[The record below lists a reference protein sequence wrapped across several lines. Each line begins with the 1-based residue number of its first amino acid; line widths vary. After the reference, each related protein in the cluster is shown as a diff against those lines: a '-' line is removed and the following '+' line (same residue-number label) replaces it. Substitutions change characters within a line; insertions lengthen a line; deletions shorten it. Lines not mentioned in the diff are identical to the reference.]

1 LILEVEDLGGVVL
14 SAAKTLPC
22 RISSLERLASD
33 VIKVV
38 LRLPTSAKFDFIPGQ
53 HIDVIGPGGVRRSYS
68 LANAPNSENTLE
80 LHIRAVENGA
90 MSRYWFDQA
99 AVNDLLRLHGP
110 LGTFFMRNVAKRELI
125 FLATGTGIAPVKAML
140 EALAGLSTH
149 QAPQSVTVFWGGRQS
164 HDLYL
169 DISVL
174 TGNHKYIP
182 VLSRA
187 ELWQGERGYIQDAL
201 LRHKTDLSNCSVYAC
216 GSDDMIRSA
225 KDALAANGLP
235 SGHFFFDAFLCSGNA
250 AAQK

>member
-1 LILEVEDLGGVVL
+1 
-14 SAAKTLPC
+14 
-22 RISSLERLASD
+22 
-33 VIKVV
+33 
-38 LRLPTSAKFDFIPGQ
+38 
-53 HIDVIGPGGVRRSYS
+53 
-68 LANAPNSENTLE
+68 
-80 LHIRAVENGA
+80 
-90 MSRYWFDQA
+90 
-99 AVNDLLRLHGP
+99 
-110 LGTFFMRNVAKRELI
+110 
-125 FLATGTGIAPVKAML
+125 
-140 EALAGLSTH
+140 
-149 QAPQSVTVFWGGRQS
+149 VFWGGRQS